1 MNDELK
7 VYSGVLGPVASI
19 AVLKRNNEPRKNID
33 GISQEM
39 FNQKEKTPTVKK
51 TSKTDITFKHDNFKR
66 RIDRKP

>member
-1 MNDELK
+1 M
-7 VYSGVLGPVASI
+7 ASI

-66 RIDRKP
+66 IDRKP